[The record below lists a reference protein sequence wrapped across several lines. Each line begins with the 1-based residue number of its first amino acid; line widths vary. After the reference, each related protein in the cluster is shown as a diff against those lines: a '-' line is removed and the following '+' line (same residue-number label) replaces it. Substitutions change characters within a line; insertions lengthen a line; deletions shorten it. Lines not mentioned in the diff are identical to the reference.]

1 MDIHTLSSPVMPKF
15 KLIASSPAGRNPGPV
30 AETEQYRVYIC
41 HSGMKG
47 MRKDRELHTYEWPVG
62 EMK

>member
-1 MDIHTLSSPVMPKF
+1 MPKF

-30 AETEQYRVYIC
+30 AETEQYRVCIC
-41 HSGMKG
+41 HCGMKG

>member
-1 MDIHTLSSPVMPKF
+1 MPKF

-47 MRKDRELHTYEWPVG
+47 MRRDRELHTYEWPVG